1 MKRINRRLLAV
12 VASSALALPMAA
24 QVQAD
29 EMEVPEHSHPV
40 MHEHEHDIDG
50 AMAPMHAHQTEEH
63 SHAEFSQLHGHSAS
77 VYGSLRYGVTLTD
90 NDTPGS
96 NSVSNLGASNGAR
109 FGVRGSVE
117 AGGGVT
123 AGFRLEKEMGTSVS
137 ARYHNVYLSGP
148 FGTTTFG
155 QQDAPYHGGTS
166 WDGSNALGGLT
177 NGASR
182 ISGVS
187 YASNLGGPFSFSALL
202 GSGAAGADAA
212 GDGVNHT
219 SASASLATGAV
230 TLSVGYRDD
239 DDTATTVGSTR
250 IGGTAGGSLA
260 AINWEIGA
268 NSGQDSC
275 GNNCDDDAYGFH
287 AGYTMGDGNAFV
299 QFSERDSDDNMMD
312 TDGWVF
318 GYSHTLAPGVLV
330 YAEHRTVDSMSETD
344 GEVTTT
350 TSVAYLS
357 VDF

>member
-29 EMEVPEHSHPV
+29 EMEVPEHSHAV

-50 AMAPMHAHQTEEH
+50 AMVPMHAHETQEH
-63 SHAEFSQLHGHSAS
+63 SHAEFSQLHGHS
-77 VYGSLRYGVTLTD
+77 VTLSGQLVFGVQMTD
-90 NDTPGS
+90 NDMPGS
-96 NSVSNLGASNGAR
+96 NSQWNLSDGGTNK
-109 FGVRGSVE
+109 FGIKGSVA
-117 AGGGVT
+117 AGAGLT
-123 AGFRLEKEMGTSVS
+123 AGFHFERSANAGFG
-137 ARYHNVYLSGP
+137 ARYHNVSLAGA
-148 FGTTTFG
+148 FGTFAVG
-155 QQDAPYHGGTS
+155 QQNAPYHGATS
-166 WDGSNALGGLT
+166 WDNSNALGGLT

-202 GSGAAGADAA
+202 GSVAEGAAGT
-212 GDGVNHT
+212 GDGVNHI
-219 SASASLATGAV
+219 SAGASLATGPV
-230 TLSVGYRDD
+230 TLTVGYRDD

-250 IGGTAGGSLA
+250 VGGTAGGSLA
-260 AINWEIGA
+260 AISWEIGA

-287 AGYTMGDGNAFV
+287 AGYTMGDGSAYM
-299 QFSERDSDDNMMD
+299 QFSERDSDNDMND

-330 YAEHRTVDSMSETD
+330 YAEYSTTDSQNAT
-344 GEVTTT
+344 GEVTSTAT
-350 TSVAYLS
+350 VARVQVS
-357 VDF
+357 F